1 MPEGGWLEA
10 GGTGHGRRWD
20 QTGEAGSTPRAEV
33 RLVTRGRWV
42 YKRIMSHPR
51 RLFSFALGLLALG
64 FVGCSSPTEA
74 PSSLATIRKVFV
86 TDTLAAGVG
95 EADALG
101 DSVHDAAVRELG
113 RLGYQATATAAEAQ
127 ATLRSSWRVNKAVD
141 GRVSL
146 ALSVTLFDPSGRRLL
161 STDSGTALSA
171 NFWNDSTVRRA
182 IEQALA
188 RLPRPAPSPS
198 AGK

>member
-1 MPEGGWLEA
+1 
-10 GGTGHGRRWD
+10 
-20 QTGEAGSTPRAEV
+20 
-33 RLVTRGRWV
+33 
-42 YKRIMSHPR
+42 MSHPR
-51 RLFSFALGLLALG
+51 RLLAFALGLLTLG
-64 FVGCSSPTEA
+64 VVGCSSPNEG
-74 PSSLATIRKVFV
+74 PSSLATVRKVYV
-86 TDTLAAGVG
+86 TDTQPSGVG

-101 DSVHDAAVRELG
+101 DSVHDSAVRELA
-113 RLGYQATATAAEAQ
+113 RLGYQATASASEAQ

-146 ALSVTLFDPSGRRLL
+146 ALSVTVFDPSGRRLL
-161 STDSGTALSA
+161 SADSGAALSA
-171 NFWNDSTVRRA
+171 NFWNDASVRRA

>member
-1 MPEGGWLEA
+1 MVADGLVDLK
-10 GGTGHGRRWD
+10 HHLVGR
-20 QTGEAGSTPRAEV
+20 EHEV
-33 RLVTRGRWV
+33 HV
-42 YKRIMSHPR
+42 SR
-51 RLFSFALGLLALG
+51 RT
-64 FVGCSSPTEA
+64 VGCLEQGDGLARHALRAGVEA
-74 PSSLATIRKVFV
+74 EEVEHLCA
-86 TDTLAAGVG
+86 TLA
-95 EADALG
+95 D
-101 DSVHDAAVRELG
+101 R
-113 RLGYQATATAAEAQ
+113 TATAAEAQ

-188 RLPRPAPSPS
+188 RLPRPEPSPS

>member
-1 MPEGGWLEA
+1 
-10 GGTGHGRRWD
+10 
-20 QTGEAGSTPRAEV
+20 
-33 RLVTRGRWV
+33 
-42 YKRIMSHPR
+42 MSHPR
-51 RLFSFALGLLALG
+51 RLLAVALVLLTLG
-64 FVGCSSPTEA
+64 VVGCSLPTEGTA
-74 PSSLATIRKVFV
+74 SLATVQKVFV
-86 TDTLAAGVG
+86 TDTQAAGVG

-101 DSVHDAAVRELG
+101 DSVHDAAVRELV
-113 RLGYQATATAAEAQ
+113 RRGYQATTTASEAQ

-146 ALSVTLFDPSGRRLL
+146 ALSITLFDPSGRRLL

-182 IEQALA
+182 IEQVLA

>member
-1 MPEGGWLEA
+1 
-10 GGTGHGRRWD
+10 
-20 QTGEAGSTPRAEV
+20 
-33 RLVTRGRWV
+33 
-42 YKRIMSHPR
+42 MSHPR
-51 RLFSFALGLLALG
+51 RLFSLVLGLLALG
-64 FVGCSSPTEA
+64 GVGCSSPSEG
-74 PSSLATIRKVFV
+74 PSSLATVRKVFV
-86 TDTLAAGVG
+86 TDTQASGVG

-101 DSVHDAAVRELG
+101 DSVHDAAVRELA
-113 RLGYQATATAAEAQ
+113 RRGYQAAATAAEAQ
-127 ATLRSSWRVNKAVD
+127 ATLRSSWRVNKAAD

-146 ALSVTLFDPSGRRLL
+146 ALSITFFDPSGRRLL

>member
-1 MPEGGWLEA
+1 
-10 GGTGHGRRWD
+10 
-20 QTGEAGSTPRAEV
+20 
-33 RLVTRGRWV
+33 
-42 YKRIMSHPR
+42 
-51 RLFSFALGLLALG
+51 
-64 FVGCSSPTEA
+64 
-74 PSSLATIRKVFV
+74 VFV
-86 TDTLAAGVG
+86 TDTQASGVG

-101 DSVHDAAVRELG
+101 DSVHDAAVRELV
-113 RLGYQATATAAEAQ
+113 RRGYQATATAAEAQ
-127 ATLRSSWRVNKAVD
+127 ATLRSSWRVNKAAD

-146 ALSVTLFDPSGRRLL
+146 ALSITFFDPSGRRLL